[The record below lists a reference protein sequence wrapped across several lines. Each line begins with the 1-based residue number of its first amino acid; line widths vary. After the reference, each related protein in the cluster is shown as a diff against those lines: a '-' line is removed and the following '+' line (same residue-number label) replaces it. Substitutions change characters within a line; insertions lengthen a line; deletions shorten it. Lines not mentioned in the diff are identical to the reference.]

1 MFIKILLYEWCTSE
15 ISVLKMNYFFTEN
28 GTSSLPGD
36 KINFWR
42 EKLIILL
49 FLTNTLSQLPNTV
62 LGLSLSC
69 RDRNMPVFLS
79 FTVLKLY
86 CGLYGG
92 PVSNI
97 LL

>member
-1 MFIKILLYEWCTSE
+1 M
-15 ISVLKMNYFFTEN
+15 SVLKMDYFFTEN
-28 GTSSLPGD
+28 GTSSLAGD

-42 EKLIILL
+42 EEVIILL
-49 FLTNTLSQLPNTV
+49 ILTNTLSQLPNTV

-79 FTVLKLY
+79 FSVLKLS

-92 PVSNI
+92 SISNI